1 MRGILDIWL
10 EPKKSAFRNLHY
22 RFARMSPIWETRIL
36 HNLTDRCNGLG
47 LCEVRERITLQLP
60 TDIPLEEHPS
70 PEAFL
75 DEAETLVAEAA
86 KEDLLRRVTDGMAAY
101 EYPQP
106 PIRTRK

>member
-1 MRGILDIWL
+1 
-10 EPKKSAFRNLHY
+10 
-22 RFARMSPIWETRIL
+22 
-36 HNLTDRCNGLG
+36 
-47 LCEVRERITLQLP
+47 LP